1 MAISAVKN
9 GWFITPFGKECDSP
23 REPPLG
29 HEVGGMQTLTRT
41 TAAQDLG
48 PKPDN
53 ILAFEERFLNT
64 NARETAS
71 LVRRLT
77 GCSALQAKEFVETFS
92 KRWSEGPK
100 LAWPRQIKSHPDLVA
115 AMIGDPSPTWVT
127 KLTNQRAELLR
138 LLRRGRTL
146 DAARIVERVLG
157 ADSIQA
163 RKFVQRLNSRAH
175 CIVELLR
182 FYETPI
188 AHENPFAKWPPPA
201 PEKLEQ
207 LELFMMPSEF
217 SFETLYGLIHNREHR
232 SSSAM
237 LRKFGQCPPQQA
249 LEIVNLLED
258 AGALGADQK
267 LMHQAMLRRY
277 PGVVARLEGRPEPA
291 QLDRLQR
298 HAVQIQSLLSSKRS
312 LQAIR
317 LIEST
322 LNVSR
327 REAQLLC
334 RHYQNL
340 PPAGEDKPISA
351 QLEKLELEF
360 GPPPTVQPEPVA
372 TAAPQPKPVE
382 TPPPPVAKPAVAAKP
397 PETNPPAAKPPEVKA
412 PEAKSAAVK
421 PAEAKVTVKPPTKA
435 PHLATTPSTVATIG
449 AASGSTSDFFSHPT
463 PETEPVDLSTMQI
476 GQIDSLDDAI
486 ELLDMLNEVMK
497 KEGPE
502 QAKLLYGQ
510 LERTG
515 FSRAWVISR
524 APMMDKLLPAEPW
537 KDRLPM
543 VLPLLQSLKTMGKPK
558 QAKEVLAMLDQALE
572 QGVGG
577 GVAAQIASYID
588 PQELLDLQSMIGH
601 GDFKG
606 SIPILEKI
614 LQSSEGEATLRA
626 KLPLLNRVFGDE
638 PITVERIRNL
648 AKEPHLMLVAMLEKK
663 NPELLAQL
671 DTVKLTRLAAGL
683 PQLKNW
689 LKQMQ
694 FHKAS
699 VFLFKE
705 LKLGPSDIS
714 DLLKVLRELM

>member
-1 MAISAVKN
+1 
-9 GWFITPFGKECDSP
+9 
-23 REPPLG
+23 
-29 HEVGGMQTLTRT
+29 MQTLTRT
-41 TAAQDLG
+41 TPAQDLG

-77 GCSALQAKEFVETFS
+77 GCTPQQAKDFVETFS
-92 KRWSEGPK
+92 KRWNEGPK

-115 AMIGDPSPTWVT
+115 AMIGDPCPNWIT
-127 KLTNQRAELLR
+127 KLTTQRAELLR

-146 DAARIVERVLG
+146 DASRIVERVLG
-157 ADSIQA
+157 AESIQA
-163 RKFVQRLNSRAH
+163 RKFVQRLNARAH

-217 SFETLYGLIHNREHR
+217 SFETFYGLIQKREHR
-232 SSSAM
+232 SSSGM
-237 LRKFGQCPPQQA
+237 MRKFGQCTPQQA

-291 QLDRLQR
+291 QLERLQR
-298 HAVQIQSLLSSKRS
+298 HAAQIQSLLSSKRS
-312 LQAIR
+312 LPAIR

-327 REAQLLC
+327 RDAQFLC

-340 PPAGEDKPISA
+340 PQAGDEKPASS
-351 QLEKLELEF
+351 ELESLQLQF

-372 TAAPQPKPVE
+372 QAAAPQPKPVE
-382 TPPPPVAKPAVAAKP
+382 TPPPPVAKPPVATKP
-397 PETNPPAAKPPEVKA
+397 PTAKPPEVKA
-412 PEAKSAAVK
+412 PEAKPAAVK
-421 PAEAKVTVKPPTKA
+421 PVEATPAPAAKATVKPPTKA
-435 PHLATTPSTVATIG
+435 PDWPTTASTVATIG
-449 AASGSTSDFFSHPT
+449 GASSSTSDFFSHPT

-486 ELLDMLNEVMK
+486 ELLDMLNEVMN

-572 QGVGG
+572 QGAGG
-577 GVAAQIASYID
+577 GVAAQIASHID
-588 PQELLDLQSMIGH
+588 PQDLLDLQSMIGH

-614 LQSSEGEATLRA
+614 LKSSEGEATLRE
-626 KLPLLNRVFGDE
+626 KVPMLSRVFGDE
-638 PITVERIRNL
+638 PITAERIRNL
-648 AKEPHLMLVAMLEKK
+648 AKEPHLMLVALLEKK

-671 DTVKLTRLAAGL
+671 DTVKLARLAAGL